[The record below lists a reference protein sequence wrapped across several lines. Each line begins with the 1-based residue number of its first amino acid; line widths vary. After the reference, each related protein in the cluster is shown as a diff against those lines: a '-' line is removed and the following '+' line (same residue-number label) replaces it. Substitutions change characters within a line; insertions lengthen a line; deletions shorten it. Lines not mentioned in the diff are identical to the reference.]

1 MQLLFQGIKYVYKR
15 AIKKQEGKIMT
26 PIEYVKEND
35 LAWQPSFSGEIT
47 SSLYG
52 YRGALIIEEG
62 KRISETRVMPPKAQ
76 ARQVIMV
83 SESEKIKFFACELET
98 FEYFEAF
105 FEKYGKF
112 FDSDSINLLYV
123 IDLDANGT
131 FEYEGVKF
139 SAFMLDE
146 SSVWNEVLDF
156 VSLEKGDLKKLSN
169 EEKLEKIYDEL
180 VATPLEPT
188 NKTFEEMK
196 ALMGDTKKALMGAV

>member
-1 MQLLFQGIKYVYKR
+1 
-15 AIKKQEGKIMT
+15 MT
-26 PIEYVKEND
+26 PIEYIKENN
-35 LAWQPSFSGEIT
+35 LEWQPSFSGNVT

-76 ARQVIMV
+76 ARQVIMM
-83 SESEKIKFFACELET
+83 SENEKIKFFACELET
-98 FEYFEAF
+98 FEYFEEF
-105 FEKYGKF
+105 FKKYGEF
-112 FDSDSINLLYV
+112 FDADSINLLYV

-131 FEYEGVKF
+131 FEYEGIKF

-156 VSLEKGDLKKLSN
+156 VSLEKSDLKRLSN

-180 VATPLEPT
+180 LSTPLDPT
-188 NKTFEEMK
+188 DKTFDEML
-196 ALMGDTKKALMGAV
+196 ALVGDTKKALMGAV